1 MRTNVKG
8 ELVPLS
14 QLEDLRDIKK
24 IKKVNN
30 NNNNKQLFGF
40 HFLGN

>member
-1 MRTNVKG
+1 MYFSTIQVEKEMRANVKG

-24 IKKVNN
+24 IKKV
-30 NNNNKQLFGF
+30 KIIII
-40 HFLGN
+40 